1 MYLKKLALQNIR
13 NLSHLTYE
21 PSKSF
26 NVVYGKNGSGK
37 TSLLEAISFLGYGK
51 SFRDSKYQNLISSGL
66 PYFSIT
72 ADVFN
77 SKTNIQESLGICRYK
92 NRNQDFSILINSN
105 KTKRLS
111 DLVDRVSI
119 QVIHPQ
125 GIDLILQGP
134 EFRRNFID
142 WGVYYSYPQFKE
154 LWGNCKRLLS
164 QRNSLLKSSS
174 SIEMVELWDEKF
186 CQLNEEINRLRE
198 EYIFGFKEILL
209 KKLAIFLPDFTF
221 DISFLKGWGNGLPL
235 RSVLASNLEKDRV
248 LGYTFYGCH
257 RADLKIK
264 CNNFYASDT
273 LSRGQLK
280 LLVCALKLAQGTF
293 LYSQTG
299 RKSIY
304 LIDDL
309 SSELDSNSRNILLHE
324 LSECGFQVFI
334 TNITSQI
341 ELDGITECKYLNMSE
356 IESISL

>member
-1 MYLKKLALQNIR
+1 MYLKKIVIQNIR
-13 NLSHLTYE
+13 NLPYIDYE

-26 NVVYGKNGSGK
+26 NLVYGPNGSGK
-37 TSLLEAISFLGYGK
+37 TSFLEAISYLGYGR
-51 SFRDSKYQNLISSGL
+51 SFRESKYQNLISSAQ

-72 ADVFN
+72 ANIAN
-77 SKTNIQESLGICRYK
+77 SKSAIDEFLGICRYR
-92 NRNQDFSILINSN
+92 NRNQDLSILINST

-125 GIDLILQGP
+125 GIDLVLLGP
-134 EFRRNFID
+134 DLRRSFVD

-154 LWGNCKRLLS
+154 LWSTCKRLLS
-164 QRNSLLKSSS
+164 QRNSLLRSKSPAD
-174 SIEMVELWDEKF
+174 MVQLWDEQF
-186 CQLNEEINRLRE
+186 CHVNEEITRLRE
-198 EYIFGFKEILL
+198 EYISGFKEVLL
-209 KKLAIFLPDFTF
+209 KKLALFLPDFSF
-221 DISFLKGWGNGLPL
+221 EISFSKGWGNGLPL
-235 RSVLASNLEKDRV
+235 RSVLDSNLEKDRV

-264 CNNFYASDT
+264 CNGFYSSET

-280 LLVCALKLAQGTF
+280 LLVCALKLAQGSYLF
-293 LYSQTG
+293 AQTG

-309 SSELDSNSRNILLHE
+309 SSELDSNSRNLLLE
-324 LSECGFQVFI
+324 DLCECDFQVFI
-334 TNITSQI
+334 TNISSQI
-341 ELDGITECKYLNMSE
+341 DFEGLTDCKYLNMSE